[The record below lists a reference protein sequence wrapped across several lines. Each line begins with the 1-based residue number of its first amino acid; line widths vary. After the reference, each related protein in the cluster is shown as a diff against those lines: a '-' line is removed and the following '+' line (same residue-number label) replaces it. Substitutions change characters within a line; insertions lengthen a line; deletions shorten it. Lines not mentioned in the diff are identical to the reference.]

1 MANEVLFDELLLEP
15 SRASDTQSAEGPF
28 ARVALERAVDKTLTY
43 VIPPALRRTLRAGQ
57 RVRVPLGRKDRTQF
71 GFVVDVSDTFDAEAA
86 GVSAAK
92 LKPVRGIEDDRVLV
106 ESAMMKLALWIGR
119 YYCCALGLV
128 LESMIPGAVKSK
140 TGLGYTTVVRPILS
154 RDELQERFE
163 ATSAKKRRTLLAR
176 LMQLDEGETIDV
188 IKLAGDAG
196 VTPPTVKKLAKLGV
210 VSIETVPDLPT
221 LSELEPSPVAPSAV
235 TLNADQQRAYDAVAP
250 NVRDGGFATHLLL
263 GVTGSGKTEVYLRLM
278 AEALAKGRQAVMLV
292 PEIALTPQTTRRIKS
307 RFPRVAVLHS
317 GLSQTARHKY
327 WQQIATGQAE
337 VVVGARSAIFAPVPN
352 PGLFVVDEEH
362 ESSYKQDTAPRY
374 HARDVAI
381 KRAQLADCPVLL
393 GSATP
398 SLESYHRA
406 VAISSTQRREESK
419 DRKEADGGSED
430 EKSHSALRSFAS
442 FASLRSKETIHPLHA
457 LPSRVADRPMPT
469 IEVVDL
475 KQAARMRK
483 GVHLLSPRL
492 EHLLRHTK
500 DVGQQS
506 ILLLNRRGY
515 ASFVYNP
522 STDEPVCCRFCDA
535 TMTYHRT
542 AGHGDVGASF
552 RKALHTGQLHCHYCL
567 AVDPLDDAA
576 KRSGG
581 NLSLFGLGT
590 QRMEE
595 EMGRKFPDLT
605 FERVDSDTMRRSGD
619 YERVLERFANG
630 EIDVLLGTQMIA
642 KGLDFPNV
650 SLVGVVSGDT
660 SLGLPD
666 FRAAERTFGLITQVA
681 GRAGRGEV
689 PGRVVLQTFN
699 PFDEAIRA
707 ATKQDYVGFADRE
720 LEHRRVTGLPPFG
733 RMVRIILRDRDEEKL
748 LTRAEVLAGQLSD
761 AADPE
766 GDSVHIDGPM
776 PCPISRIAGYFR
788 QQIVLRSPQAMPL
801 QRVLARARG
810 AGALSQTDRL
820 AVDVDP
826 VNLM

>member
-1 MANEVLFDELLLEP
+1 MANEVLFEELLLEP

-43 VIPPALRRTLRAGQ
+43 VVPPALRPTLRAGQ

-71 GFVVDVSDTFDAEAA
+71 GFVVDVAETFDAEAA

-106 ESAMMKLALWIGR
+106 DQAMMKLALWIGR

-140 TGLGYTTVVRPILS
+140 TGLGYTSVVRPILS

-163 ATSAKKRRTLLAR
+163 ATTAKKRRTLLAR

-188 IKLAGDAG
+188 VKLAGDAG

-210 VSIETVPDLPT
+210 VAIETVPDLPT
-221 LSELEPSPVAPSAV
+221 LSELEPSPVTPSSV
-235 TLNADQQRAYDAVAP
+235 SLNPDQQRVFDAVAP

-278 AEALAKGRQAVMLV
+278 AEALAKGRQAVLLV

-398 SLESYHRA
+398 SLESYQRA
-406 VAISSTQRREESK
+406 RTWIDDARRDEGA
-419 DRKEADGGSED
+419 KEREVGHEYAV
-430 EKSHSALRSFAS
+430 SASRSFTA
-442 FASLRSKETIHPLHA
+442 FASSRISELHH
-457 LPSRVADRPMPT
+457 LPNRVANRPMPT

-475 KQAARMRK
+475 KEAARMRK

-761 AADPE
+761 AADSE
-766 GDSVHIDGPM
+766 GESVHIDGPM